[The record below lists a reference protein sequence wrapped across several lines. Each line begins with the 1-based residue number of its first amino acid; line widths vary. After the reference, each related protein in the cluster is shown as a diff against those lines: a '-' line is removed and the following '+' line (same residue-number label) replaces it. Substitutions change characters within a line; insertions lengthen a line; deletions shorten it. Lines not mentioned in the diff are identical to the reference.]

1 MQSKKIVDYLTKRYD
16 KKTLTPKEAGFEMG
30 VSAYRAREMRKSKE
44 ITSLKIEDVAMWIS
58 QQD

>member
-1 MQSKKIVDYLTKRYD
+1 MQDKKIVEYLTKRYD
-16 KKTLTPKEAGFEMG
+16 KKALTPKEAGFEMG

-44 ITSLKIEDVAMWIS
+44 LQSLSIVDVAMWIS